1 MQNNSHLRIDGKL
14 AYVLLVH
21 EAEVFNNKVS
31 MPNVLSAVRMRFC
44 PEEKCCLLHPEDHQY
59 AEKQRVRFTQYLN
72 LTDAQKKKHG
82 EFVKDPRP
90 NHDKL
95 ESQVDF

>member
-1 MQNNSHLRIDGKL
+1 
-14 AYVLLVH
+14 
-21 EAEVFNNKVS
+21 

-59 AEKQRVRFTQYLN
+59 AEKQRVRFTQYLGLN
-72 LTDAQKKKHG
+72 LTDAQKKNHG
-82 EFVKDPRP
+82 EFVKDPCRP

-95 ESQVDF
+95 KSQVDF